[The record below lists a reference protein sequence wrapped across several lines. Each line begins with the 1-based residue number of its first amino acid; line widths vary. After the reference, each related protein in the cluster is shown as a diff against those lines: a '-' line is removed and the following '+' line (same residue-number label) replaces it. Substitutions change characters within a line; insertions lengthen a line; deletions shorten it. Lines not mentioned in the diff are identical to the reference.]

1 MKLSVPKLQI
11 WLVLLLAAIFAGA
24 VALIVSALT
33 PGFHL
38 EISMTSSRGG
48 TARAFYDIGAGII
61 ERHSARIPL
70 QSGPRILYRFP
81 LPEGDFRAIQF
92 HPADRGNCD
101 IVLHSVRIVDLFGR
115 PVRDFSTRD
124 LVAGHG
130 ISRFEVAGS
139 EVKLSLGPGD
149 NDPIL
154 VLSPG
159 LAVSLRGTA
168 SSRWIYG
175 LRLFF
180 VSFLPLAVAGIAWLA
195 FAPQLWRKVEPRYS
209 RIAEWGRG
217 HPRRAIL
224 ILSII
229 SVVVSCYPVVFL
241 GRSFVSANIVPM
253 LYPGPP
259 TLPGHH
265 DTRSENFKGSDTGAM
280 MWYYVPIAFVQSRA
294 LARDAELPL
303 WNRYNSGGVTLL
315 GQGQSMFGDP
325 LHMLVV
331 AAAGEA
337 WAWDLKFLLAK
348 ILFCWGLGLAVYAS
362 SRHLTVA
369 LLLACSSA
377 FIGFFAFRFNH
388 PAFFSLCYAP
398 WLVLGW
404 IEITR
409 AATPR
414 AGARWA
420 LVLLLATWA
429 EVNSGTVKESYMLLL
444 NLHGCGFLIFLL
456 AATTHRS
463 RKLIH
468 LGIAGAGFLL
478 ISAPVWLT
486 FFDALQKAHV
496 VNKEAAL
503 VFQIQPGLLVGLFDD
518 IFYRVLNPINLV
530 YDPSANFLI
539 LLGCMFAII
548 YFRSLVRNR
557 IFVAVGLAALC
568 SLALVF
574 GVVPPQLI
582 ERIPMIK
589 NIWHVDNTFS
599 CGLIIE
605 LVVLAGFG
613 FKFYLERGI
622 RRGWKMD
629 LTLLT
634 LVLLTIFGSYLGL
647 THALQRPPNNFA
659 PLAQTGALNAFF
671 YLYCFSLIVALLALP
686 WLVRALVRRS
696 SFAFLVAPFVVLG
709 LICLHWRHGFQLNTG
724 VAQIDD
730 YVVNPAPRLDLRAA
744 SRAIDFIESQPGVYR
759 TVGVGGVLFPGFNGI
774 PGLESIYGPDALMN
788 PHYHEL
794 LLSAG
799 IKKDWG
805 WRWIVEREN
814 LKTALPLYNLLNVRY
829 FLDMLVKDRPAV
841 IEGSPTRLDLEISQN
856 EGAWPRAFFS
866 EKARSYDRVDEFV
879 QMLRQENS
887 HPFAA
892 IQNGEA
898 TGPTAEGFASA
909 TLDGAA
915 SSPVVPAHDYQ
926 LTNNT
931 TTFTIDAPAPG
942 VAVLTEAYLAGDFN
956 VRVNGTPA
964 TYFRVNHAFR
974 GVTLPA
980 AGKYVISY
988 SYWPKH
994 FTVSLLMAAF
1004 GASLLG
1010 GWMIVTFRRALPA
1023 REDELLAPG

>member
-1 MKLSVPKLQI
+1 M
-11 WLVLLLAAIFAGA
+11 
-24 VALIVSALT
+24 
-33 PGFHL
+33 
-38 EISMTSSRGG
+38 
-48 TARAFYDIGAGII
+48 
-61 ERHSARIPL
+61 
-70 QSGPRILYRFP
+70 
-81 LPEGDFRAIQF
+81 
-92 HPADRGNCD
+92 
-101 IVLHSVRIVDLFGR
+101 
-115 PVRDFSTRD
+115 
-124 LVAGHG
+124 
-130 ISRFEVAGS
+130 
-139 EVKLSLGPGD
+139 
-149 NDPIL
+149 
-154 VLSPG
+154 
-159 LAVSLRGTA
+159 
-168 SSRWIYG
+168 
-175 LRLFF
+175 
-180 VSFLPLAVAGIAWLA
+180 
-195 FAPQLWRKVEPRYS
+195 
-209 RIAEWGRG
+209 
-217 HPRRAIL
+217 
-224 ILSII
+224 
-229 SVVVSCYPVVFL
+229 
-241 GRSFVSANIVPM
+241 
-253 LYPGPP
+253 
-259 TLPGHH
+259 
-265 DTRSENFKGSDTGAM
+265 
-280 MWYYVPIAFVQSRA
+280 
-294 LARDAELPL
+294 
-303 WNRYNSGGVTLL
+303 
-315 GQGQSMFGDP
+315 
-325 LHMLVV
+325 
-331 AAAGEA
+331 
-337 WAWDLKFLLAK
+337 
-348 ILFCWGLGLAVYAS
+348 
-362 SRHLTVA
+362 
-369 LLLACSSA
+369 
-377 FIGFFAFRFNH
+377 
-388 PAFFSLCYAP
+388 
-398 WLVLGW
+398 
-404 IEITR
+404 
-409 AATPR
+409 
-414 AGARWA
+414 
-420 LVLLLATWA
+420 LLLATWA
-429 EVNSGTVKESYMLLL
+429 ELNSGTAKESYMLLL

-468 LGIAGAGFLL
+468 LSIAGAGFLL

-486 FFDALQKAHV
+486 FFDALQEAHV

-730 YVVNPAPRLDLRAA
+730 YVVNPAPRMDLRAA

-788 PHYHEL
+788 PYYHEL

-799 IKKDWG
+799 IKEDWG

-841 IEGSPTRLDLEISQN
+841 IEGSPTRLIWRFRKMKEP
-856 EGAWPRAFFS
+856 GPGRFFPRRPGVTIGWTNLCRCCVRRILILLPRFRMGS
-866 EKARSYDRVDEFV
+866 DR
-879 QMLRQENS
+879 
-887 HPFAA
+887 
-892 IQNGEA
+892 
-898 TGPTAEGFASA
+898 PTAEGFASA
-909 TLDGAA
+909 TLDSAA

-942 VAVLTEAYLAGDFN
+942 VAVLTEAYLLAISTW
-956 VRVNGTPA
+956 VNGTPA

-1004 GASLLG
+1004 GALLLG